1 MVSRGLFGWSP
12 PHVQP
17 LTPVSEASE
26 PPESPSPYA
35 ADLAGDAAPP
45 PEDDAAAALDD
56 GDDEPDPPPAAVP
69 FKRLF
74 ACADRLD
81 WALMSA
87 GALAAAAHGVA
98 LVVYLHL
105 FGTAIHSLH
114 GRHNHDLFHHI
125 NQVRGFMLDS
135 YWGKADS
142 SDKIKVGNY
151 IHNMATF
158 FGGLIIGLV
167 NCWQIALLTLATG
180 PFIVAAGGISNIFLH
195 RLAEN
200 IQDAYGEAA
209 SVAEQ
214 AILYI
219 RTLYSF
225 TNETLAKYSYA
236 TSLQATLRYG
246 ILISLVQGLGLG
258 FTYGL
263 AICSCALQL
272 WVGRFLIS
280 HGKANGGEVVVALF
294 SIILSGL
301 GLNQAATNFYSF
313 EQGRIAAYRLYE
325 MISRSTS
332 VVNQDGRT
340 LPSVQG
346 NIEFRNVYFSY
357 LSRPEIPILSGFYLT
372 VPARKTVALVGRNG
386 SGKSSI
392 IPLMER
398 FYDPTLG
405 EVLLDGENIKN
416 LKLEW
421 LRSQIGLVTQEP
433 ALLSLSIRENIAYG
447 RSATTDQIE
456 EAAKT
461 AHAHT
466 FISSLEKG
474 YDTQVGRAGLSLT
487 EEQKIK
493 LSIAR
498 AVLSNPSILLLDEV
512 TGALDFEA
520 EKAVQEALD
529 ILMLGRSTIIIA
541 RRLSLIRNADYI
553 AVMEEGQLVEM
564 GTHDELLNLDGLY
577 AELLRC
583 EEAAKLP
590 KRTPIRNY
598 KEPSSFQIER
608 DSSASH
614 SFQES
619 SSPNMSKSP
628 SLQKTHGFLAFRNS
642 DANHNS
648 HESPNIQSPPS
659 EQMAET
665 RLPTVASERAP
676 SIKRQD
682 SFEMKL
688 PDLPKIDVPLHRQSS
703 NTSDPESPISPLLT
717 SDPKNERSH
726 SKTFSRPLD
735 MFDNFHAEESKRQQT
750 KAPSFWRLVE
760 LSLAE
765 YFYALL
771 GSAGAA
777 CFGSFNPLLAY
788 TISLIVVAYYRIGVR
803 DVHDE
808 VNKYCS
814 FIVGMGIITVL
825 ANFLQH
831 FYFGIMG
838 EKMTER
844 VRRMMFSAILRN
856 EVGWFDEEE
865 NSADILSMRLANDAT
880 FVRAAFSNRLS
891 IFIQDTAAIFV
902 ALLLGM
908 LLEWRVAL
916 VALATLPILVI
927 SAVAQKMWL
936 SGFSRGIQE
945 MHRKASLVLED
956 AVRNIYTVVAFC
968 AGNKI
973 MELYRLQ
980 LGNILWK
987 SLVHGMGIGF
997 AFGLSQFLLFAC
1009 NALLLWYTAVAVKNG
1024 HLSLVTALKEY
1035 IVFSFATFAL
1045 VEPFGLAPY
1054 ILKRRKSLTSVFEII
1069 DRAPKIDPDDASGLK
1084 PPNVYGS
1091 IEFRNVDF
1099 CYPTRP
1105 ETMVLSNFSLRVNGG
1120 QTVAVVGVS
1129 GSGKSTIISLIERF
1143 YDPTAGQVLLDG
1155 RDLKLFNLRWL
1166 RSHMGLVPQ
1175 DPVIF
1180 STTIRENIIY
1190 ARHNAT
1196 ESEMKE
1202 AARIA
1207 NAHHFISSLPHG
1219 YDTHVGMRGVDL
1231 TPGQKQRIAIARV
1244 VLKNAPILLL
1254 DEASSAIESE
1264 SSRVVQEAL
1273 DTLIMGNKT
1282 TILIAHRAA
1291 MMKHVDN
1298 IVVLNGGKIV
1308 EQGTHDSLVQKNG
1321 LYGDEHKLAG
1331 FSATLQAII
1340 SFVENSGDHIKFV
1353 RAAKHQI
1360 VFLVKGP
1367 IYLVCI
1373 SCTEESYEGLRG
1385 QLELMYGQMLLIL
1398 TKSVNRCFEKNPKF
1412 DMAPLLGGT
1421 DAVFLSLIHAFSWN
1435 PATFLHA
1442 YTCLP
1447 LAQSTRQAASAVLQ
1461 DIADSGVL
1469 FALLMCEHKVISLVG
1484 AQKAT
1489 LHPDDIF
1496 LLSNF
1501 ILSSES
1507 FRTSES
1513 FSPICLP
1520 RYNSMAFLYAYV
1532 HFFDE
1537 NTYLTLLT
1545 ARSDA
1550 FYDLKDS
1557 RSRIQNVLLKANVL
1571 VEVQRSLRE
1580 SALRIE
1586 DLPADPSSQSVSPP
1600 PQFSQDLH
1608 FQLLSSEM
1616 AIGGPAGLWHFIY
1629 KSIYLDQYVSSEFP
1643 LIISNPKQQKRL
1655 YKAYQKLYASMHDK
1669 ATGPHK
1675 TQFRRD
1681 EDYVL
1686 FCWITQDFELYAAF
1700 NPLADKSQAIKV
1712 CNRVCQWIRDLE
1724 NEIFV
1729 YGESTLSW

>member
-1 MVSRGLFGWSP
+1 MISRGLFGWSP
-12 PHVQP
+12 PHIQP
-17 LTPVSEASE
+17 LTPVSEVSE
-26 PPESPSPYA
+26 PPESPSPYLDSHA
-35 ADLAGDAAPP
+35 EPELV
-45 PEDDAAAALDD
+45 EDDGGMD
-56 GDDEPDPPPAAVP
+56 GDEEMEPPPAAVP
-69 FKRLF
+69 FSRLF
-74 ACADRLD
+74 ACADGFD
-81 WALMSA
+81 WVLMVIGSI
-87 GALAAAAHGVA
+87 AAAAHGTA
-98 LVVYLHL
+98 LIVYLHF
-105 FGTAIHSLH
+105 FGKVIHLLILS
-114 GRHNHDLFHHI
+114 
-125 NQVRGFMLDS
+125 S
-135 YWGKADS
+135 S
-142 SDKIKVGNY
+142 SDQDLDHLFDEFTKHAVYIIYIATGVFAAGWIEVSCWILTGERQTAVIRSKYVQVLLNQDMSFFDTYGNNGDIVSQVLSDVLLIQSALSEKVGNY

-158 FGGLIIGLV
+158 FGGLIIGLI
-167 NCWQIALLTLATG
+167 NCWQIALITLATG

-200 IQDAYGEAA
+200 IQDAYAEAA
-209 SVAEQ
+209 SIAEQ
-214 AILYI
+214 AVSYA
-219 RTLYSF
+219 RTLYAF

-272 WVGRFLIS
+272 WVGRFLVS
-280 HGKANGGEVVVALF
+280 HGKAHGGEILTALF
-294 SIILSGL
+294 AVILSGL

-332 VVNQDGRT
+332 SINQEGNT
-340 LPSVQG
+340 LVSVQG

-372 VPARKTVALVGRNG
+372 VPAKKTVALVGRNG

-405 EVLLDGENIKN
+405 EVLLDGENIKS

-447 RSATTDQIE
+447 RSATPDQIE
-456 EAAKT
+456 EAAKI

-474 YDTQVGRAGLSLT
+474 YETQVGRAGLTLT

-493 LSIAR
+493 LSVAR
-498 AVLSNPSILLLDEV
+498 AVFSNPSILLLDEV
-512 TGALDFEA
+512 TGGLDFEA

-564 GTHDELLNLDGLY
+564 GTHEELLAIDGLY

-590 KRTPIRNY
+590 KRTPIRNHKDMGTSNY
-598 KEPSSFQIER
+598 DK

-614 SFQES
+614 SFKEP
-619 SSPNMSKSP
+619 SSPKMLKSP
-628 SLQKTHGFLAFRNS
+628 SLQRVHGVHGFPS
-642 DANHNS
+642 DGALNNLQ
-648 HESPNIQSPPS
+648 ESPKVQSPAS
-659 EQMAET
+659 EQMMENGT
-665 RLPTVASERAP
+665 PPLDESDKEP

-688 PDLPKIDVPLHRQSS
+688 PELPKLDVHSANRQST
-703 NTSDPESPISPLLT
+703 NASDPESPISPLLT

-726 SKTFSRPLD
+726 SKTFSRPHSHYDDIPVKKKELK
-735 MFDNFHAEESKRQQT
+735 NTHK
-750 KAPSFWRLVE
+750 KPPSFWRLAE
-760 LSLAE
+760 LSFAE
-765 YFYALL
+765 WLYALL
-771 GSAGAA
+771 GSIGAA
-777 CFGSFNPLLAY
+777 IFGAFNPLLAY
-788 TISLIVVAYYRIGVR
+788 VIALVVVAYYRGDHHLR
-803 DVHDE
+803 TE
-808 VNKYCS
+808 VNRWCL
-814 FIVGMGIITVL
+814 IIACMGIVTVVS
-825 ANFLQH
+825 NFLQH

-844 VRRMMFSAILRN
+844 VRRMMFSAMLRN

-865 NSADILSMRLANDAT
+865 NSADTLSMRLANDAT

-891 IFIQDTAAIFV
+891 IFIQDTAAVVV
-902 ALLLGM
+902 AVLIGM
-908 LLEWRVAL
+908 LLEWRLAL
-916 VALATLPILVI
+916 VALATLPILTI

-936 SGFSRGIQE
+936 AGFSRGIQE

-968 AGNKI
+968 AGNKV
-973 MELYRLQ
+973 MELYRFQ
-980 LGNILWK
+980 LVRIFKK
-987 SLVHGMGIGF
+987 SFLHGMAIGF

-1009 NALLLWYTAVAVKNG
+1009 NALLLWYTAVSVKNG
-1024 HLSLVTALKEY
+1024 YIDLPTAMKEY
-1035 IVFSFATFAL
+1035 TVFSFATFAL

-1069 DRAPKIDPDDASGLK
+1069 DRVPKIDPDDNSGLK

-1091 IEFRNVDF
+1091 IELKNVDF

-1105 ETMVLSNFSLRVNGG
+1105 EMMILSNFSLKVSGG

-1143 YDPTAGQVLLDG
+1143 YDPVAGQVMLDG

-1166 RSHMGLVPQ
+1166 RNHMGLIQQEPI
-1175 DPVIF
+1175 IF

-1196 ESEMKE
+1196 EAEMKE

-1254 DEASSAIESE
+1254 DEASSSIESE

-1291 MMKHVDN
+1291 MMRHVDN
-1298 IVVLNGGKIV
+1298 IVVLNGGRIV
-1308 EQGTHDSLVQKNG
+1308 EQGTHDTLLAMNG
-1321 LYGDEHKLAG
+1321 LY
-1331 FSATLQAII
+1331 
-1340 SFVENSGDHIKFV
+1340 V
-1353 RAAKHQI
+1353 RLMQPHYGK
-1360 VFLVKGP
+1360 
-1367 IYLVCI
+1367 
-1373 SCTEESYEGLRG
+1373 GLR
-1385 QLELMYGQMLLIL
+1385 QHRLI
-1398 TKSVNRCFEKNPKF
+1398 
-1412 DMAPLLGGT
+1412 
-1421 DAVFLSLIHAFSWN
+1421 
-1435 PATFLHA
+1435 
-1442 YTCLP
+1442 
-1447 LAQSTRQAASAVLQ
+1447 
-1461 DIADSGVL
+1461 
-1469 FALLMCEHKVISLVG
+1469 
-1484 AQKAT
+1484 
-1489 LHPDDIF
+1489 
-1496 LLSNF
+1496 
-1501 ILSSES
+1501 
-1507 FRTSES
+1507 
-1513 FSPICLP
+1513 
-1520 RYNSMAFLYAYV
+1520 
-1532 HFFDE
+1532 
-1537 NTYLTLLT
+1537 
-1545 ARSDA
+1545 
-1550 FYDLKDS
+1550 
-1557 RSRIQNVLLKANVL
+1557 
-1571 VEVQRSLRE
+1571 
-1580 SALRIE
+1580 
-1586 DLPADPSSQSVSPP
+1586 
-1600 PQFSQDLH
+1600 
-1608 FQLLSSEM
+1608 
-1616 AIGGPAGLWHFIY
+1616 
-1629 KSIYLDQYVSSEFP
+1629 
-1643 LIISNPKQQKRL
+1643 
-1655 YKAYQKLYASMHDK
+1655 
-1669 ATGPHK
+1669 
-1675 TQFRRD
+1675 
-1681 EDYVL
+1681 
-1686 FCWITQDFELYAAF
+1686 
-1700 NPLADKSQAIKV
+1700 
-1712 CNRVCQWIRDLE
+1712 
-1724 NEIFV
+1724 
-1729 YGESTLSW
+1729 